1 MMDILLVIL
10 ELVAVTMAVMACALA
25 VILIFI
31 MLKQMIGRLISPLR
45 LAALIH
51 SAPKI
56 VKKDKK
62 QKKQKK
68 KKTRRTEYMSKEA
81 SEGITFNDIFMF
93 MIAVPLVLLWVGFA
107 GFVIHTG
114 LNNSAVLEN
123 IEAYTTLIAIL
134 GGPALLIIKDA
145 LDVWKQEQAEK
156 TAFYKVKAQ
165 AVIDYNDASQKQAQ
179 MIEAN
184 AQEQEHKMEA
194 SSITKVTAKKK

>member
-1 MMDILLVIL
+1 MMEWALIILEMLAIVSASAGMIFILLML
-10 ELVAVTMAVMACALA
+10 FAVVRK
-25 VILIFI
+25 II
-31 MLKQMIGRLISPLR
+31 KQ
-45 LAALIH
+45 
-51 SAPKI
+51 PKK
-56 VKKDKK
+56 VEEKK
-62 QKKQKK
+62 
-68 KKTRRTEYMSKEA
+68 EMSKEA

-179 MIEAN
+179 MIEAK
-184 AQEQEHKMEA
+184 EQEHGHKIE
-194 SSITKVTAKKK
+194 TKK

>member
-1 MMDILLVIL
+1 MTTVTDILTI
-10 ELVAVTMAVMACALA
+10 LA
-25 VILIFI
+25 VILAVVAVTLLIVI
-31 MLKQMIGRLISPLR
+31 TINISVRTLKRLPLPR
-45 LAALIH
+45 VSL
-51 SAPKI
+51 PK
-56 VKKDKK
+56 VKMPKK
-62 QKKQKK
+62 RQKNQKE
-68 KKTRRTEYMSKEA
+68 RRTERMSKDTA
-81 SEGITFNDIFMF
+81 SEGVTFNDIFMF

-165 AVIDYNDASQKQAQ
+165 AVIDYNDAAQKQMQ

-184 AQEQEHKMEA
+184 AQEQEHKVE
-194 SSITKVTAKKK
+194 SSTLQPVLAKKK

>member
-1 MMDILLVIL
+1 MTIPQL
-10 ELVAVTMAVMACALA
+10 
-25 VILIFI
+25 
-31 MLKQMIGRLISPLR
+31 
-45 LAALIH
+45 
-51 SAPKI
+51 PKR
-56 VKKDKK
+56 KKIEP
-62 QKKQKK
+62 KK
-68 KKTRRTEYMSKEA
+68 KRRTEDMSKDTT

-114 LNNSAVLEN
+114 LNNSSVLDN

-165 AVIDYNDASQKQAQ
+165 AVIDYNDAAQKQAQ

-184 AQEQEHKMEA
+184 DQAHDQTMDK
-194 SSITKVTAKKK
+194 TVTKKK

>member
-1 MMDILLVIL
+1 MIEWATRMLELLAIVSASAGMIFILLMTY
-10 ELVAVTMAVMACALA
+10 AV
-25 VILIFI
+25 
-31 MLKQMIGRLISPLR
+31 
-45 LAALIH
+45 
-51 SAPKI
+51 
-56 VKKDKK
+56 VKKQLPKFPSR
-62 QKKQKK
+62 QKTEQVKEE
-68 KKTRRTEYMSKEA
+68 RRTEYMSKEA
-81 SEGITFNDIFMF
+81 KEGVTFNDIFMF

-165 AVIDYNDASQKQAQ
+165 SVIDYNDAVLKQAQ
-179 MIEAN
+179 EIESK
-184 AQEQEHKMEA
+184 AQDQEHKME
-194 SSITKVTAKKK
+194 SKK

>member
-1 MMDILLVIL
+1 MIVELLTNIAL
-10 ELVAVTMAVMACALA
+10 LLA
-25 VILIFI
+25 VVAAILAIVVVSTAIVYF
-31 MLKQMIGRLISPLR
+31 MRRMFRMFPKLPSLKIPE
-45 LAALIH
+45 
-51 SAPKI
+51 
-56 VKKDKK
+56 VKKI
-62 QKKQKK
+62 QKE
-68 KKTRRTEYMSKEA
+68 RRTENMSKEA

-107 GFVIHTG
+107 GVVIHTG

-179 MIEAN
+179 MIEAK
-184 AQEQEHKMEA
+184 AQEQEHKIE
-194 SSITKVTAKKK
+194 SGITLSAKPAKKK

>member
-1 MMDILLVIL
+1 
-10 ELVAVTMAVMACALA
+10 
-25 VILIFI
+25 
-31 MLKQMIGRLISPLR
+31 
-45 LAALIH
+45 
-51 SAPKI
+51 
-56 VKKDKK
+56 
-62 QKKQKK
+62 
-68 KKTRRTEYMSKEA
+68 MSKEA
-81 SEGITFNDIFMF
+81 KEGVTFNDIFMF

-165 AVIDYNDASQKQAQ
+165 SVIDYNDAVLKQAQ
-179 MIEAN
+179 QIESK
-184 AQEQEHKMEA
+184 AQDQEHKME
-194 SSITKVTAKKK
+194 SKK